1 MLDALSC
8 LYELPELHEKA
19 EHIRTF
25 IRQNT
30 MIGEFFC
37 DTSVRDAT
45 GVLQLSGACT
55 EVCQYYMFY
64 FGVATPESYPALWQ
78 ILTDEFGPDRVKD
91 GLYPDIHPANSFIGN
106 YLRQDLLFRVGR
118 YDQILR
124 ETRGYFHY
132 MAKKTGTL
140 WENATDFAS
149 CNHGFASH
157 VAVWLLGIR
166 NA

>member
-1 MLDALSC
+1 
-8 LYELPELHEKA
+8 
-19 EHIRTF
+19 
-25 IRQNT
+25 
-30 MIGEFFC
+30 
-37 DTSVRDAT
+37 VRDQD
-45 GVLQLSGACT
+45 GVLRLSGECT